1 MEKLINII
9 ENDSIVGLKKLVKEG
24 YDLNQPIDAGLEYGL
39 EDPDYMPTLFFA
51 IRKHA
56 SIEFIETLLELGLDI
71 RQIDDDGLSAIDIA
85 IKFKR
90 EDIILFCI
98 DKGIDINETH
108 RPSGITPIV
117 LASCFNNTSIVE
129 LLLNHGAKINVQD
142 SHGMS
147 AKDYAKKLGQKKMLA
162 FLNEKGAKF
171 NRYPQETEVKSS
183 LTAKVAESQKKMEGD
198 MTNRQTPTEDMGFD
212 SI

>member
-1 MEKLINII
+1 MEELIEII
-9 ENDSIVGLKKLVKEG
+9 ENDSIVGLKKLFKQG

-51 IRKHA
+51 IRKHT

-71 RQIDDDGLSAIDIA
+71 CQIDDDGLSAIDIA

-98 DKGIDINETH
+98 DKGMDINETH

-117 LASCFNNTSIVE
+117 LASCFNNTSIVD
-129 LLLNHGAKINVQD
+129 LLLHHGAEINSKD
-142 SHGMS
+142 SKGMS

-162 FLNEKGAKF
+162 FLDEKGAQF
-171 NRYPQETEVKSS
+171 NRYPQETEVENNAS
-183 LTAKVAESQKKMEGD
+183 KVADIQNKTKGD
-198 MTNRQTPTEDMGFD
+198 MNNRPTPTDDMGFD